1 MKRSCAGVL
10 AWCILSLIPLPIGNA
25 EEGGTG
31 EYRLYE
37 ATAATVNGEVLFL
50 SDVVRERCLIGCGAF
65 PGDERA
71 VLSPPEARN
80 RLIADTLVRQEEE
93 KLALGTI
100 DNAALQEAEAGA
112 LDIMRA
118 CPSPCAREVSGGQV
132 REYAAR
138 RLLVRE
144 FLRNR
149 VSVFVDVSE
158 EVVQREIEH
167 RASRTG
173 VPAGDIPAD
182 VVRKELFDEE
192 TARETRNW
200 FDRATSKSKILLSPL
215 EER

>member
-1 MKRSCAGVL
+1 VKRPCHGVL
-10 AWCILSLIPLPIGNA
+10 LLCILSVIPLSTGSA
-25 EEGGTG
+25 EESGTG

-50 SDVVRERCLIGCGAF
+50 SDVVREICLRGCGAF

-71 VLSPPEARN
+71 LLSLSEARD
-80 RLIADTLVRQEEE
+80 RLIAETLVRQEEE
-93 KLALGTI
+93 KLALGTV
-100 DNAALQEAEAGA
+100 DNAALQEAVAGA

-118 CPSPCAREVSGGQV
+118 CPSPCASEVSGEQV
-132 REYAAR
+132 REYVAR
-138 RLLVRE
+138 RLLVME
-144 FLRNR
+144 FFQNR
-149 VSVFVDVSE
+149 VAVFVDVSE
-158 EVVQREIEH
+158 EVVQREIQH

-192 TARETRNW
+192 TTREVRNW

>member
-1 MKRSCAGVL
+1 MKRSCPGVL
-10 AWCILSLIPLPIGNA
+10 VWCIFSMIPLSTGNA
-25 EEGGTG
+25 AERGTG

-37 ATAATVNGEVLFL
+37 ATAAVVNGEVLFL
-50 SDVVRERCLIGCGAF
+50 SDVVRERCLRGCGAF

-71 VLSPPEARN
+71 LLSLPEARD

-100 DNAALQEAEAGA
+100 DNAALQEAAAGA
-112 LDIMRA
+112 LGIMRA
-118 CPSPCAREVSGGQV
+118 CPSPCAREVSDEQV
-132 REYAAR
+132 RGYAAR

-192 TARETRNW
+192 TARGVRNW
-200 FDRATSKSKILLSPL
+200 FDRATSKSTILLSPL
-215 EER
+215 EGR